1 MNLKG
6 EMANSFLWEEVVNL
20 MALIDHHEDGG
31 DDEEHEKDSD
41 WCNDYHDAD
50 Q

>member
-1 MNLKG
+1 MNLKS

-20 MALIDHHEDGG
+20 MVIDHHEDGG
-31 DDEEHEKDSD
+31 DGKEDEKNSNWFD
-41 WCNDYHDAD
+41 DYHDAD